1 MFRTAQDY
9 ILLIG
14 FAYMDFDKIDK
25 VKLLE
30 IIPKISERSEGKDI
44 TLYVV
49 GGTALTLLDL
59 KDASKDIDFI
69 VNRKDWDFTNE
80 ILNNLSEEY
89 SIRIDRFFNGWMVGY
104 WLPDDFRDKTLKL
117 IKTDSLK
124 IESLGLTDL
133 LITKL
138 IASRILD
145 KPDIDSIVQNYID
158 LVQIETSDRLSEY
171 TFNNPQ
177 EGREKKQ
184 FIQNFILEYFKKRK
198 EKR

>member
-1 MFRTAQDY
+1 
-9 ILLIG
+9 
-14 FAYMDFDKIDK
+14 MDFDKIDK

-171 TFNNPQ
+171 TFNSPQ